1 MQPQPVAVSPVM
13 APLQPGEQ
21 YLQPASDLPL
31 VINEADRSQP
41 LRLTSVGT
49 MCRGCPTNDHPN
61 GGKYV
66 TSLRR
71 CTCAQSV
78 SVQRPGEEWWSH
90 VHAELARMTANAHLM
105 AAMGS
110 LGALVSPAHDVV
122 SH

>member
-66 TSLRR
+66 DVSETVHLCAKRVRPKARR
-71 CTCAQSV
+71 RV
-78 SVQRPGEEWWSH
+78 VEPRP
-90 VHAELARMTANAHLM
+90 R
-105 AAMGS
+105 
-110 LGALVSPAHDVV
+110 
-122 SH
+122 